1 MFKFFKNYRFRISI
15 ALLLIYFLLTLIIQV
30 EKPRT
35 DNWFSA
41 FNQSVAYPFQ
51 TTYHFISNHIQE
63 GWLHYLWLINVR
75 EQNRMLQKLLYQSR
89 AENAENREIKIAYKR
104 LLDTLDF
111 KKKNSDIKVF
121 AEVIG
126 EVRNG
131 FSRLIIINKGNANGI
146 KKNFAVV
153 SHEGIIGKIQ
163 SVTSFQSVVQLIT
176 DSHSKIP
183 ILIQRTRTKAFLQ
196 GSDGELK
203 IIDILRRIEIKKHDK
218 IITSGLAGIFPKGF
232 PVGEITKIHEK
243 SFGLFQKADVR
254 PSVDFSKI
262 EEVAVI
268 LKSVNNIHQ
277 PIFTESK

>member
-1 MFKFFKNYRFRISI
+1 MFKFFKNHRFRISI
-15 ALLLIYFLLTLIIQV
+15 ALLLIYFLLTLVVQV

-51 TTYHFISNHIQE
+51 TSYHFISSHVRE
-63 GWLHYLWLINVR
+63 AWLHYIWLINVR
-75 EQNRMLQKLLYQSR
+75 EQNRELQKRLYQSR

-104 LLDTLDF
+104 LLDSLDF
-111 KKKNSDIKVF
+111 KKQNSDIKVF

-126 EVRNG
+126 EVQNG
-131 FSRLIIINKGNANGI
+131 FSRLIIINKGTSDDI
-146 KKNFAVV
+146 KKNYAVV
-153 SHEGIIGKIQ
+153 SYEGIIGKIQ
-163 SVTSFQSVVQLIT
+163 SVTAFQSVVQLIT

-196 GSDGELK
+196 GSDGDLKITDTLRSVELK
-203 IIDILRRIEIKKHDK
+203 KQDK

-232 PVGEITKIHEK
+232 PVGSITKINKK
-243 SFGLFQKADVR
+243 SFGLFQKADIR
-254 PSVDFSKI
+254 SSVDFSKI
-262 EEVAVI
+262 EEVIVI

-277 PIFTESK
+277 PIFTECK